1 MSEISEVKKKSIILI
16 MRLLVIFIILTQTQI
31 FSCKIYE
38 IFKSTYFE
46 EHLPTTAYV
55 LHSHDSLLSIRFTLY
70 LIHSSLSSLL
80 LLLITEMFVFDSNLK
95 GFKELKSSISF
106 HWSQFNGC
114 YFLFPYFFCL
124 SQFCFI
130 FSCRC

>member
-1 MSEISEVKKKSIILI
+1 MSEISAVKKKSIILI

-46 EHLPTTAYV
+46 EHLPTTTYL

-80 LLLITEMFVFDSNLK
+80 LLLITQMFVFNSNLK
-95 GFKELKSSISF
+95 GFKELKSSITF
-106 HWSQFNGC
+106 HWSQFNEC